1 MSKELNNERKSTHC
15 ICDALLELKI
25 LQDLLQNSQTKFFGS
40 LLAKIVGTDTIPFLL
55 VTQKGDLLSLHSAM
69 EGIETN
75 YFRIESVDLENSSA
89 TLSLLRPLDIEGNL
103 TTSPCDV
110 VRLEKT
116 SICKTVDVTC
126 ICAIQPLDT
135 EMLKRKIII
144 EPKW

>member
-1 MSKELNNERKSTHC
+1 MNSETKSTHC
-15 ICDALLELKI
+15 ICEALFELKI

-55 VTQKGDLLSLHSAM
+55 VTQKGDHLSLHSVM
-69 EGIETN
+69 DGIETI
-75 YFRIESVDLENSSA
+75 YFRIESVDLENCCA
-89 TLSLLRPLDIEGNL
+89 TISLLRPLDIEGNQ
-103 TTSPCDV
+103 TTAPCDV

-116 SICKTVDVTC
+116 SICKVVDVTC